1 MVHLVIHCLIN
12 FLREHPKNTVVNTN
26 PVDGRVDKIVNRRE
40 NTFQEYVE
48 RWTYTVEEGFE
59 FDVMNGKVQLDR
71 YIFLKFL

>member
-1 MVHLVIHCLIN
+1 M
-12 FLREHPKNTVVNTN
+12 NTN